1 MDDRAPRNPFPTL
14 IAAAALAL
22 TCAGGAATAAPATT
36 DPSPAGARAGLA
48 LASAAA
54 QAWSGDATLVY
65 IENDDALE
73 AGGRGPADGA
83 CERWGYLFYSAVQD
97 RARVWSVRGGKIATA
112 ENLDMRFD
120 APPVAAG
127 WLDSG
132 AALAAAER
140 GGGAEFRAAHRG
152 AHLETM
158 LLMRGAFSEGDPDA
172 TTWTFVYRAS
182 GEPSLFVVV
191 SATDGKVQRTWRG

>member
-22 TCAGGAATAAPATT
+22 LCARAMAAPPT
-36 DPSPAGARAGLA
+36 PFSARVGLE

-54 QAWSGDATLVY
+54 QSWSADAVLVY
-65 IENDDALE
+65 VENDEALE
-73 AGGRGPADGA
+73 AGNGSADGG
-83 CERWGYLFYSAVQD
+83 CERWSYLFYSASDD
-97 RARVWSVRGGKIATA
+97 RARVWSVRGGRIAAA

-132 AALAAAER
+132 TALAAAER
-140 GGGAEFRAAHRG
+140 AGGAEFRKQHHG

-172 TTWTFVYRAS
+172 TTWTLVYRAS

-191 SATDGKVQRTWRG
+191 SAADGKVQRTWRG

>member
-1 MDDRAPRNPFPTL
+1 
-14 IAAAALAL
+14 LAL
-22 TCAGGAATAAPATT
+22 SCAAGRVAARDATPFAARGG
-36 DPSPAGARAGLA
+36 LE

-54 QAWSGDATLVY
+54 QSWSGDAVLVY
-65 IENDDALE
+65 VENDEGLNNDA
-73 AGGRGPADGA
+73 AGTSP
-83 CERWGYLFYSAVQD
+83 RWSYLFYSAAQD

-140 GGGAEFRAAHRG
+140 AAAPSSGPPTAARTSRPCCSCAARSPRAIPTPPPGRSSIAR
-152 AHLETM
+152 
-158 LLMRGAFSEGDPDA
+158 P
-172 TTWTFVYRAS
+172 AS
-182 GEPSLFVVV
+182 PRCRRRERD
-191 SATDGKVQRTWRG
+191 DGKVQRTWRG